1 MNRRRAP
8 HAAARQQAHWTAT
21 DEAHLRAR
29 LEAVGLQPT
38 PEQLEKLFRWA
49 ALLLQWNRTYNLLG
63 ATNATT
69 LIDEHLIDSLAIL
82 SALEKWLPERQQ
94 ALVDVGTGAGFP
106 GILIAIMQPERPI
119 YLVEPIGK
127 KVAFQRQSVLT
138 LGLSNVTPL
147 AGKIEDLDQ
156 LLRSAQ
162 RAPSA
167 RQLPAVPAA
176 AHADTNKAHAAPASS
191 ACAVPPSTGSNGA
204 SGAVSD
210 HDDAHANGNAEADTR
225 AGSTSHD
232 HHAAPDDKRFASP
245 GTAQGNGEQQPTLH
259 FICRAFTALD
269 RFADLCEPFMSEQS
283 LAFAMKA
290 ARLPEEQMALSP
302 ALRVVAVESIR
313 TAQPE
318 AQRYLAVMQ
327 RTAASPLS
335 PHEPSMQISSDSTH
349 RRRQA

>member
-1 MNRRRAP
+1 MSTMNRRRAP
-8 HAAARQQAHWTAT
+8 HAAARQQAHWATT

-29 LEAVGLQPT
+29 LEAVGLQPS

-82 SALEKWLPERQQ
+82 PVLEKWLPDRQQ
-94 ALVDVGTGAGFP
+94 VLVDVGTGAGFP

-138 LGLSNVTPL
+138 LGLKNVTPL
-147 AGKIEDLDQ
+147 AGKIEDLDR
-156 LLRSAQ
+156 LLRGAQ
-162 RAPSA
+162 RASAARHLPSPDA
-167 RQLPAVPAA
+167 SLLASPD
-176 AHADTNKAHAAPASS
+176 ADT
-191 ACAVPPSTGSNGA
+191 
-204 SGAVSD
+204 
-210 HDDAHANGNAEADTR
+210 
-225 AGSTSHD
+225 
-232 HHAAPDDKRFASP
+232 
-245 GTAQGNGEQQPTLH
+245 GTAQGNGEQRPLLN

-283 LAFAMKA
+283 LALAMKG

-302 ALRVVAVESIR
+302 ALRVVAVEGIR

-327 RTAASPLS
+327 RSTASPLS